1 MFGKKKGPGL
11 KEGDFVFS
19 SKQDG
24 DYKNF
29 IFGVVTGVDGSKI
42 GVTGVIV
49 NPVGLKNKLSQ
60 GKAGIRAEEILENPT
75 PDNCILALIY
85 RIEHENYAEVLDLKK
100 DRIVQIAPRVYT
112 ILDGWIRE
120 SLSELFNNV
129 LSLPAGD
136 EKDKAKR
143 LLNHKRD
150 TLYDKNLKRNVYAVC
165 RSLKILN

>member
-1 MFGKKKGPGL
+1 MFGKKEGL
-11 KEGDFVFS
+11 KEGDYVFS

-29 IFGVVTGVDGSKI
+29 IFGAVTGVEGSKI
-42 GVTGVIV
+42 GVNGLIV

-75 PDNCILALIY
+75 PENCILALIY
-85 RIEHENYAEVLDLKK
+85 RIEHENFAEVLDLKS
-100 DRIVQIAPRVYT
+100 DRVVQIAPRVYA

-129 LSLPAGD
+129 MSLPAGD

-143 LLNHKRD
+143 LLNHKRES
-150 TLYDKNLKRNVYAVC
+150 LYDKNLKRNMYAVC

>member
-1 MFGKKKGPGL
+1 MFGKKKEGL
-11 KEGDFVFS
+11 KEGDYVFS
-19 SKQDG
+19 SKRDG

-29 IFGVVTGVDGSKI
+29 IFGSVTGVEGSKI
-42 GVTGVIV
+42 GVNGLIV

-100 DRIVQIAPRVYT
+100 DRIVQIAPRVYV

>member
-1 MFGKKKGPGL
+1 MFGKKKEGL
-11 KEGDFVFS
+11 KEGDYVFS
-19 SKQDG
+19 SKKDG
-24 DYKNF
+24 NYKNF
-29 IFGVVTGVDGSKI
+29 IFGAVTGVEGSKI
-42 GVTGVIV
+42 GVNGLIV

-85 RIEHENYAEVLDLKK
+85 RIEHENFAEVLDLKS
-100 DRIVQIAPRVYT
+100 DRVVQIAPRVYA

-120 SLSELFNNV
+120 SLSDLFNNV
-129 LSLPAGD
+129 MSLPAGD

-150 TLYDKNLKRNVYAVC
+150 TLYDKNLKRNMYAVC

>member
-1 MFGKKKGPGL
+1 MFGKKKEGL
-11 KEGDFVFS
+11 KEGDYVFS
-19 SKQDG
+19 SKRDG

-29 IFGVVTGVDGSKI
+29 IFGSVTGVEGSKI
-42 GVTGVIV
+42 GVNGLIV

-75 PDNCILALIY
+75 PENCIHALIF
-85 RIEHENYAEVLDLKK
+85 RIEHENYAEVLDLKS
-100 DRIVQIAPRVYT
+100 DRVVQIAPRVYA

>member
-1 MFGKKKGPGL
+1 MFGKKKEGL
-11 KEGDFVFS
+11 KEGDYVFS
-19 SKQDG
+19 SKRDG

-29 IFGVVTGVDGSKI
+29 IFGSVTGVEGSKI
-42 GVTGVIV
+42 GVNGLIV

-85 RIEHENYAEVLDLKK
+85 RIEHENFAEVLDLKS
-100 DRIVQIAPRVYT
+100 DRVVQIAPRVYA

>member
-1 MFGKKKGPGL
+1 MFGKKKEGL
-11 KEGDFVFS
+11 KEGDYVFS
-19 SKQDG
+19 SKKDG

-29 IFGVVTGVDGSKI
+29 IFGSVTGVEGSKI
-42 GVTGVIV
+42 GVNGLIV

-85 RIEHENYAEVLDLKK
+85 RIEHENFAEVLDLKS
-100 DRIVQIAPRVYT
+100 DRVVQIAPRVYA

-129 LSLPAGD
+129 MSLPAGD

-150 TLYDKNLKRNVYAVC
+150 TLYDKNLKRNMYAVC

>member
-1 MFGKKKGPGL
+1 MFGKKKEGL
-11 KEGDFVFS
+11 KEGDYVFS
-19 SKQDG
+19 SKKDG

-29 IFGVVTGVDGSKI
+29 IFGSVTGVEGSKI
-42 GVTGVIV
+42 GVNGLIV

-85 RIEHENYAEVLDLKK
+85 RIEHENYAEVLDLKS
-100 DRIVQIAPRVYT
+100 DRVVQIAPRVYV

>member
-1 MFGKKKGPGL
+1 MFGKKKEGL

-19 SKQDG
+19 SKRDG

-29 IFGVVTGVDGSKI
+29 IFGSVTGVEGSKI
-42 GVTGVIV
+42 GVNGLIV

-100 DRIVQIAPRVYT
+100 DRIVQIAPRVYV

-165 RSLKILN
+165 RSLKILH

>member
-1 MFGKKKGPGL
+1 MFGKKKDGL
-11 KEGDFVFS
+11 KVGDYVFS
-19 SKQDG
+19 SKKDG

-29 IFGVVTGVDGSKI
+29 IFGAVTGVEGSKI
-42 GVTGVIV
+42 GVNGLIV

-85 RIEHENYAEVLDLKK
+85 RIEHENYAEVLDLKS
-100 DRIVQIAPRVYT
+100 DRVVQIAPRVYA

>member
-1 MFGKKKGPGL
+1 MFGKKKEGL
-11 KEGDFVFS
+11 KEGDYVFS
-19 SKQDG
+19 SKRDG

-29 IFGVVTGVDGSKI
+29 IFGAVTGVEGSKI
-42 GVTGVIV
+42 GVNGLIV

-100 DRIVQIAPRVYT
+100 DRVVQIAPRVYA

-150 TLYDKNLKRNVYAVC
+150 SLYDKNLKRNMYAVC

>member
-1 MFGKKKGPGL
+1 MFGNKKEGL
-11 KEGDFVFS
+11 KVGDYVFS
-19 SKQDG
+19 SKRDG

-29 IFGVVTGVDGSKI
+29 IFGSVTGVEGSKI
-42 GVTGVIV
+42 GVNGLIV

-100 DRIVQIAPRVYT
+100 DRIVQIAPRVYV

>member
-1 MFGKKKGPGL
+1 MFGKKKEGL
-11 KEGDFVFS
+11 KVGDYVFS
-19 SKQDG
+19 SKRDG

-29 IFGVVTGVDGSKI
+29 IFGSVTGVEGSKI
-42 GVTGVIV
+42 GVNGLIV

-85 RIEHENYAEVLDLKK
+85 RIEHKNYAEVLDLKK
-100 DRIVQIAPRVYT
+100 DRIVQIAPRVYV

>member
-1 MFGKKKGPGL
+1 MFGKKKEGL
-11 KEGDFVFS
+11 KVGDYVFS
-19 SKQDG
+19 SKRDG

-29 IFGVVTGVDGSKI
+29 IFGSVTGVEGSKI
-42 GVTGVIV
+42 GVNGLIV

>member
-1 MFGKKKGPGL
+1 MFGKKKEGL
-11 KEGDFVFS
+11 KEGDYVFS
-19 SKQDG
+19 SKRDG

-29 IFGVVTGVDGSKI
+29 IFGAVTGVEGSKI
-42 GVTGVIV
+42 GVNGLIV

-85 RIEHENYAEVLDLKK
+85 RIEHENFAEVLDLKS
-100 DRIVQIAPRVYT
+100 DRVVQIAPRVYA

-129 LSLPAGD
+129 MSLPAGD

-150 TLYDKNLKRNVYAVC
+150 TLYDKNLKRNMYAVC

>member
-1 MFGKKKGPGL
+1 VFGKKKEGL
-11 KEGDFVFS
+11 KEGDYVFS
-19 SKQDG
+19 SKRDG

-29 IFGVVTGVDGSKI
+29 IFGSVTGVEGSKI
-42 GVTGVIV
+42 GVNGLIV

-85 RIEHENYAEVLDLKK
+85 RIEYENYAEVLDLKS
-100 DRIVQIAPRVYT
+100 DRVVQIAPRVYA
-112 ILDGWIRE
+112 ILDGWIHE

-150 TLYDKNLKRNVYAVC
+150 TLYDKNLKRNMYAVC

>member
-1 MFGKKKGPGL
+1 MFGKKKEGL
-11 KEGDFVFS
+11 KEGDYVFS
-19 SKQDG
+19 SKRDG

-29 IFGVVTGVDGSKI
+29 IFGSVTGVEGSKI
-42 GVTGVIV
+42 GVNGLIV

-85 RIEHENYAEVLDLKK
+85 RIEYENYAEVLDLKS
-100 DRIVQIAPRVYT
+100 DRVVQIAPRVYA
-112 ILDGWIRE
+112 ILDGWIHE

>member
-1 MFGKKKGPGL
+1 VFGKKKEGL
-11 KEGDFVFS
+11 KEGDYVFS
-19 SKQDG
+19 SKRDG

-29 IFGVVTGVDGSKI
+29 IFGSVTGVEGSKI
-42 GVTGVIV
+42 GVNGLIV

-85 RIEHENYAEVLDLKK
+85 RIEHENFAEVLDLKS
-100 DRIVQIAPRVYT
+100 DRVVQIAPRVYV

>member
-1 MFGKKKGPGL
+1 MFGKKKEGL
-11 KEGDFVFS
+11 KEGDYVFS
-19 SKQDG
+19 SKKDG

-29 IFGVVTGVDGSKI
+29 IFGSVTGVEGSKI
-42 GVTGVIV
+42 GVNGLIV

-85 RIEHENYAEVLDLKK
+85 RIEYENYAEVLDLKS
-100 DRIVQIAPRVYT
+100 DRVVQIAPRVYA
-112 ILDGWIRE
+112 ILDGWIHE

-129 LSLPAGD
+129 LSLPSGD

-150 TLYDKNLKRNVYAVC
+150 SLYDKNLKRNMYAVC

>member
-1 MFGKKKGPGL
+1 MFGKKKDGL
-11 KEGDFVFS
+11 KEGDYVFS
-19 SKQDG
+19 SKRDG

-29 IFGVVTGVDGSKI
+29 IFGSVTGVEGSKI
-42 GVTGVIV
+42 GVNGLIV

-85 RIEHENYAEVLDLKK
+85 RIEHENFAEVLDLKS
-100 DRIVQIAPRVYT
+100 DRVVQIAPRVYA

>member
-1 MFGKKKGPGL
+1 MFGKKKEGL
-11 KEGDFVFS
+11 KEGDYVFS
-19 SKQDG
+19 SKKDG

-29 IFGVVTGVDGSKI
+29 IFGSVTGVEGSKI
-42 GVTGVIV
+42 GVNGLIV

-75 PDNCILALIY
+75 PENCIHALIY
-85 RIEHENYAEVLDLKK
+85 RVEHENYAEVLDLDS
-100 DRIVQIAPRVYT
+100 DRVEQIGPKVYAV
-112 ILDGWIRE
+112 LDGWIHE

-129 LSLPAGD
+129 LSLPAGT

-150 TLYDKNLKRNVYAVC
+150 TLYDKNLKRNMYAVC

>member
-1 MFGKKKGPGL
+1 MFGKKKEGL
-11 KEGDFVFS
+11 KEGDYVFS
-19 SKQDG
+19 SKRDG

-29 IFGVVTGVDGSKI
+29 IFGSVTGVEGSKI
-42 GVTGVIV
+42 GVNGLIV

-85 RIEHENYAEVLDLKK
+85 RIEYENYAEVLDLKS

-129 LSLPAGD
+129 LSLPPGD

-150 TLYDKNLKRNVYAVC
+150 SLYDKNLKRNVYAIC

>member
-1 MFGKKKGPGL
+1 MFGKKKEGL
-11 KEGDFVFS
+11 KVGDYVFS
-19 SKQDG
+19 SKRDG

-29 IFGVVTGVDGSKI
+29 IFGSVTGVEGSKI
-42 GVTGVIV
+42 GVNGLIV

-85 RIEHENYAEVLDLKK
+85 RIEHKNYAEVLDLKK
-100 DRIVQIAPRVYT
+100 DRVVQIAPRVYV

-165 RSLKILN
+165 RSLKILH

>member
-1 MFGKKKGPGL
+1 MFGKKKEGL
-11 KEGDFVFS
+11 KEGDYVFS
-19 SKQDG
+19 SKRDG

-29 IFGVVTGVDGSKI
+29 IFGSVTGVEGSKI
-42 GVTGVIV
+42 GVNGLIV

-85 RIEHENYAEVLDLKK
+85 RIEHENYAEVSDLKK

>member
-1 MFGKKKGPGL
+1 VFGKKKEGL
-11 KEGDFVFS
+11 KEGDYVFS
-19 SKQDG
+19 SKKDG

-29 IFGVVTGVDGSKI
+29 IFGSVTGVEGSKI
-42 GVTGVIV
+42 GVNGLIV

>member
-1 MFGKKKGPGL
+1 MFGKKKEGL

-19 SKQDG
+19 SKRDG

-29 IFGVVTGVDGSKI
+29 IFGAVTGVEGSKI
-42 GVTGVIV
+42 GVNGLIV

-75 PDNCILALIY
+75 PENCILALIY
-85 RIEHENYAEVLDLKK
+85 RIEYENYAEVLDLKS
-100 DRIVQIAPRVYT
+100 DRVVPIAPRVYA
-112 ILDGWIRE
+112 ILDGWIHE

-150 TLYDKNLKRNVYAVC
+150 SLYDKNLKRNMYAVC

>member
-1 MFGKKKGPGL
+1 MFGKKKEGL
-11 KEGDFVFS
+11 KEGDYVFS
-19 SKQDG
+19 SKKDG

-29 IFGVVTGVDGSKI
+29 IFGAVTGVEGSKI
-42 GVTGVIV
+42 GVNGLIV

-85 RIEHENYAEVLDLKK
+85 RIEHENYAEVLDLKS
-100 DRIVQIAPRVYT
+100 DRVVQIAPRVYA

>member
-1 MFGKKKGPGL
+1 MFGKKKEGL
-11 KEGDFVFS
+11 KEGDYVFS
-19 SKQDG
+19 SKKDG

-29 IFGVVTGVDGSKI
+29 IFGSVTGVEGSKI
-42 GVTGVIV
+42 GVNGLIV

-85 RIEHENYAEVLDLKK
+85 RIEHENFAEVLDLKS
-100 DRIVQIAPRVYT
+100 DRVVQIAPRVYA

-150 TLYDKNLKRNVYAVC
+150 TLYDKNLKRNMYAVC

>member
-1 MFGKKKGPGL
+1 MFGKKKEGL
-11 KEGDFVFS
+11 KEGDYVFS
-19 SKQDG
+19 SKRDG

-29 IFGVVTGVDGSKI
+29 IFGAVTGVEGSKI
-42 GVTGVIV
+42 GVNGLIV

-75 PDNCILALIY
+75 PENCILALIY
-85 RIEHENYAEVLDLKK
+85 RIEHENFAEVLDLKS
-100 DRIVQIAPRVYT
+100 DRVVQIAPRVYA

-150 TLYDKNLKRNVYAVC
+150 TLYDKNLKRNMYAVC

>member
-1 MFGKKKGPGL
+1 MFGKKKDGL
-11 KEGDFVFS
+11 KEGDYVFS
-19 SKQDG
+19 SKRDG

-29 IFGVVTGVDGSKI
+29 IFGAVTGVDGSKI
-42 GVTGVIV
+42 GVNGIIV

-85 RIEHENYAEVLDLKK
+85 RIEHENFAEVLDLKS
-100 DRIVQIAPRVYT
+100 DRVVQIAPRVYA

-129 LSLPAGD
+129 MSLPAGD

>member
-1 MFGKKKGPGL
+1 VFGKKKEGL
-11 KEGDFVFS
+11 KEGDYVFS
-19 SKQDG
+19 SKRDG

-29 IFGVVTGVDGSKI
+29 IFGAVTGVEGSKI
-42 GVTGVIV
+42 GVNGLIV

-85 RIEHENYAEVLDLKK
+85 RIEHENFAEVLDLKS
-100 DRIVQIAPRVYT
+100 DRVVQIAPRVYT

-120 SLSELFNNV
+120 SLSDLFNNV

-150 TLYDKNLKRNVYAVC
+150 TLYDKNLKRNMYAVC
-165 RSLKILN
+165 RSLRILN

>member
-1 MFGKKKGPGL
+1 MFGKKKEGL
-11 KEGDFVFS
+11 KVGDYVFS
-19 SKQDG
+19 SKRDG

-29 IFGVVTGVDGSKI
+29 IFGSVTGVEGSKI
-42 GVTGVIV
+42 GVNGLIV

-100 DRIVQIAPRVYT
+100 DRIVQIAPRVYV

>member
-1 MFGKKKGPGL
+1 MFGKKKEGL
-11 KEGDFVFS
+11 KEGDYVFS
-19 SKQDG
+19 TKRDG

-29 IFGVVTGVDGSKI
+29 IFGAVTGVEGSKI
-42 GVTGVIV
+42 GVNGLIV

-85 RIEHENYAEVLDLKK
+85 RIEHENYAEVLDLKS
-100 DRIVQIAPRVYT
+100 DRVVQIAPRVYA

-150 TLYDKNLKRNVYAVC
+150 SLYDKNLKRNMYAVC